1 MSDGR
6 STSAPPPAAGS
17 GSSVS
22 DPDLNFRRNSSSRGV
37 KSVHPLPPPSATTRY
52 LCVFKYGAV
61 VFINVPA
68 KTQTQLLNKIKA
80 HCKYPIPA
88 GFEHV
93 DGYKVVVDSGITDM
107 EAVISE
113 GGEHLTV
120 RNLDLNSVSVISTV
134 MGQTVALDYYYV
146 VVDNMLSSFEDLNS
160 TVEKTGTFSAMEKER
175 LFKIVAENN
184 SIFIG
189 MVSKLGLLERSDTA
203 WNHSSYVGAW
213 EGMREEF
220 ELKERFENLE
230 FKLNLIQHNTRFF
243 IEILHNQK
251 SDKLEWI
258 IIVLIGFESVLMIMD
273 MSGVGEKV
281 FGFLNVAM

>member
-1 MSDGR
+1 MKDDH
-6 STSAPPPAAGS
+6 
-17 GSSVS
+17 VI
-22 DPDLNFRRNSSSRGV
+22 V
-37 KSVHPLPPPSATTRY
+37 K
-52 LCVFKYGAV
+52 
-61 VFINVPA
+61 
-68 KTQTQLLNKIKA
+68 Q
-80 HCKYPIPA
+80 
-88 GFEHV
+88 
-93 DGYKVVVDSGITDM
+93 
-107 EAVISE
+107 
-113 GGEHLTV
+113 
-120 RNLDLNSVSVISTV
+120 LDLNNVAVISTV

-146 VVDNMLSSFEDLNS
+146 VVDNMLEIFTDLNS
-160 TVEKTGTFSAMEKER
+160 TVERTGTFSAMEKER

-189 MVSKLGLLERSDTA
+189 LVSKLGLLERSDTA
-203 WNHSSYVGAW
+203 WNYSEHGKVW

-220 ELKERFENLE
+220 EMDDRFKNLE

-281 FGFLNVAM
+281 FGFLNVLF